1 MVIDAVLFDLDDTL
15 VNHRG
20 AAAQAVKQMV
30 SRFSAP
36 GRSESELL
44 VAWSASEGVHM
55 AEYLNG
61 ECSFDEQRRRRL
73 RDFFPL
79 LGLQTTL
86 DDVEMDAWF
95 TANYLSDYEAAWRSF
110 PDARGCIRRL
120 GGSTRSV
127 MTGVIT
133 NGDPDQQ
140 RSKLIRVGLLPWI
153 GPVLTPAELGFA
165 KPHPS
170 SFLEAC
176 HRLEVSPHR
185 TVFVGDSLSV
195 DARGAT
201 SAGLV
206 GVWLDRGNDD
216 DSGETTS
223 QLSDGLPVYRISSL
237 TELPDLVGSLSV

>member
-1 MVIDAVLFDLDDTL
+1 VIDAVLFDLDGTL
-15 VNHRG
+15 VDHRG
-20 AAAQAVKQMV
+20 AAARAVKQMV
-30 SRFSAP
+30 SRFHAP

-44 VAWSASEGVHM
+44 GAWWASEDVHM
-55 AEYLNG
+55 AEYLDG

-73 RDFFPL
+73 RDIFPL
-79 LGLQTTL
+79 LGLPTTL
-86 DDVEMDAWF
+86 DDVELDAWF
-95 TANYLSDYEAAWRSF
+95 TTNYLADYEAGWRSF
-110 PDARGCIRRL
+110 PDAWDCIRRL
-120 GGSTRSV
+120 TGSTPSV
-127 MTGVIT
+127 MTGVMT

-153 GPVLTPAELGFA
+153 GPVLTPTELAFA

-176 HRLEVSPHR
+176 HRLELSPNR

-206 GVWLDRGNDD
+206 GVWLDRGDDD
-216 DSGETTS
+216 DSGETTA

>member
-1 MVIDAVLFDLDDTL
+1 MIDAVLFDLDDTL
-15 VNHRG
+15 VDHQG

-30 SRFSAP
+30 GRFSP
-36 GRSESELL
+36 HERSESELL
-44 VAWSASEGVHM
+44 IAWSASEDLHV
-55 AEYLNG
+55 AEYLSG

-79 LGLQTTL
+79 LGLPTIL
-86 DDVEMDAWF
+86 DDGEMDAWF
-95 TANYLSDYEAAWRSF
+95 TANYLADYEAAWRCF
-110 PDARGCIRRL
+110 PDVRGCIRRL
-120 GGSTRSV
+120 TGSGPSV
-127 MTGVIT
+127 VTGVMT

-140 RSKLIRVGLLPWI
+140 RSKLVRVGLLPWI
-153 GPVLTPAELGFA
+153 GPVLTPTELGFA

-201 SAGLV
+201 GAGLV
-206 GVWLDRGNDD
+206 GVWLNRGADADRAGTDA
-216 DSGETTS
+216 
-223 QLSDGLPVYRISSL
+223 QLGDGLPVHKISSL